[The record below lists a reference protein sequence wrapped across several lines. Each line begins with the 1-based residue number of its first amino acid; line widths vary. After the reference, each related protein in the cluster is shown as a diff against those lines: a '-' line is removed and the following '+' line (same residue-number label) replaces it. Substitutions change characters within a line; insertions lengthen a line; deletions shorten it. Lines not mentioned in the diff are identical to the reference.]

1 MVGVHSLSSDTSRF
15 FDWLLF
21 LFAFFYFICS
31 VFVENGFEKRAW
43 HPPLPPPRHL
53 PPPPPAPPPRTIPKL
68 PPTPRF
74 LEGPCQ
80 QSRKEQVPKVNT
92 CDGEMSSRLG
102 KGGGLKCQRWG
113 QGGNGRTPPTSH
125 AVWQIAH
132 QEQPIVKTDAAA
144 KANENHTDIFY
155 RNSFIFL
162 CFLIGFSFF
171 FHFSLVYFFF
181 SFIPFCCFS
190 VWLLFLSFSFLL
202 FSIFNI
208 SLLFG

>member
-1 MVGVHSLSSDTSRF
+1 MDLRNGPGTRLCRLPVTC
-15 FDWLLF
+15 LLRP
-21 LFAFFYFICS
+21 L
-31 VFVENGFEKRAW
+31 
-43 HPPLPPPRHL
+43 HPHH
-53 PPPPPAPPPRTIPKL
+53 APFRSY

-144 KANENHTDIFY
+144 KANENHNRHVFTWSHITKTFRITCQY
-155 RNSFIFL
+155 NFCLSCKLRCLRKKKCFIY
-162 CFLIGFSFF
+162 
-171 FHFSLVYFFF
+171 VRQ
-181 SFIPFCCFS
+181 FIY
-190 VWLLFLSFSFLL
+190 V
-202 FSIFNI
+202 
-208 SLLFG
+208 